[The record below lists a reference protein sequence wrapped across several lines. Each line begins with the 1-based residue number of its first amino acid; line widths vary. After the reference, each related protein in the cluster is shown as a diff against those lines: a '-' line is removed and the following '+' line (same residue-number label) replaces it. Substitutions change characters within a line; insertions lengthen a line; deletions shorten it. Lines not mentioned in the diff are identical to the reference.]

1 MFLRGKPS
9 LGQTISKHPAGGSQL
24 DRSSR
29 PQPRLLTRDQQ
40 HTNVLRI
47 KTGLLHVIT
56 LYIVLHRTRL
66 SSPATS
72 HQRLLLAFSADGI
85 HVDHVDVVVDPGDR
99 EGRPQVRPEL
109 RATEAVDEV
118 DGGVEDDKIS
128 ANKGSQPMIAR
139 CKVEDFF
146 MKTIQNCWNSESN
159 SIRK

>member
-1 MFLRGKPS
+1 M
-9 LGQTISKHPAGGSQL
+9 GQTISKHPAGGSQL

-85 HVDHVDVVVDPGDR
+85 HVDHVDVVVDPGYR

-109 RATEAVDEV
+109 RATEAVDDEV
-118 DGGVEDDKIS
+118 DGGVEDYEVGGDVL
-128 ANKGSQPMIAR
+128 AKGE
-139 CKVEDFF
+139 VERGEVEVAGLHAV
-146 MKTIQNCWNSESN
+146 NNRAHAE
-159 SIRK
+159 REREL